1 MARLLFGLGVAAVI
15 FTIYAV
21 ADCAFFDR
29 SRIRGLGRGWWIVII
44 IFVPII
50 GALLWFLI
58 GRGRRNR
65 IGATR
70 GGRTVAPDDDAEFLR
85 QLRED
90 AAQDERI
97 RRMEQELAELD
108 ADEPSAGDGTG
119 AVGTGTGAPG
129 GKAPGRTPGTT
140 SGDTLGTER
149 KQPDA
154 PDAPGTPGT
163 PGSPGE
169 AGPSG
174 RPNG

>member
-44 IFVPII
+44 LFVPII
-50 GALLWFLI
+50 GGLLWFII

-65 IGATR
+65 IGASR

-108 ADEPSAGDGTG
+108 ADEPPTDGGTG
-119 AVGTGTGAPG
+119 AAGTGTAG
-129 GKAPGRTPGTT
+129 GKTPGRTPGGAT
-140 SGDTLGTER
+140 SGDALGTGDTLGTER
-149 KQPDA
+149 KRPDA
-154 PDAPGTPGT
+154 PDAPGT
-163 PGSPGE
+163 PGE